1 MPAIVL
7 IVFSSYARK
16 NKVRFRAI
24 SIIRNKIKENVMLKE
39 LSIHN
44 IAIIKGEQVAP
55 GEGLTV
61 LTGETGAGKSIIID
75 SVGLIMGDRASRE
88 LIRGGT
94 SKAMVSALFDE
105 VSDEVAAFAADLGV
119 EAEDRTFL
127 FQRDITDKGGSTAR
141 INGRTVPLSI
151 MREIASK
158 LINIHGQHA
167 SESLLNEE
175 THIRFLDAFADVTKE
190 KEEYASLYSE
200 MLSVQKRIAAIA
212 HDEQEKARTIEQL
225 KFQIKDIDAVNPR
238 ENEEEDLKA
247 KRTKVQNA
255 EKISKHAKLIY
266 RALYQ
271 NEKGFSACDLI
282 DKALEALESLNDVI
296 KEAPNYVETLTDFRY
311 RIEDIA
317 ETIRGE
323 CDLGVKN
330 PSELLDKIE
339 ERLDNLQRLRKKYG
353 ASVAE
358 IREYR
363 NRAAAKLHDLECAEE
378 LAEDLENE
386 RREMREKLKK
396 IGGEITKKRRAAAK
410 YLEEKITSELV
421 FLDMEKVRFRI
432 DVSPLPD
439 FASDGMDKVAFLVS
453 ANPGEPLLPLSKVAS
468 GGELSRMML
477 ALRCAFAD
485 KERTETLIFDEIDTG
500 ISGRTSHRI
509 GVKLREV
516 ASTGTQVI
524 CVTHSPQI
532 AAVAETH
539 LFVRKTEVDG
549 RTESSVRALLRSER
563 EEEIAR
569 IIGGAEITEQT
580 LATARELLDADI

>member
-1 MPAIVL
+1 
-7 IVFSSYARK
+7 
-16 NKVRFRAI
+16 
-24 SIIRNKIKENVMLKE
+24 MLRE
-39 LSIHN
+39 LSIRN
-44 IAIIKGEQVAP
+44 IAIIKEEQTAP

-88 LIRGGT
+88 LIRGGEN
-94 SKAMVSALFDE
+94 KAMVSALFDGVSEE
-105 VSDEVAAFAADLGV
+105 VCAFAAELGV
-119 EAEDRTFL
+119 ETEDGSFL

-141 INGRTVPLSI
+141 INGRTVPLTL
-151 MREIASK
+151 MREIAAK

-175 THIRFLDAFADVTKE
+175 THIRFLDAFADVAADAE
-190 KEEYASLYSE
+190 RYRVLYEE
-200 MLSVQKRIAAIA
+200 MLAIDRRIAAIT

-225 KFQIKDIDAVNPR
+225 KFQIKDIDSVNPK
-238 ENEEEDLKA
+238 EGEEEELKL
-247 KRTKVQNA
+247 KRTKLQNA
-255 EKISKHAKLIY
+255 EKIAKYAKLIY

-271 NEKGFSACDLI
+271 TEKGLSACDLI
-282 DKALEALESLNDVI
+282 DKAIEAIGALDDVI
-296 KEAPNYVETLTDFRY
+296 AEAPAFAETLTDFRY

-323 CDLGVKN
+323 CDIGVKN

-339 ERLDNLQRLRKKYG
+339 ERLDDFKRLYKKYG
-353 ASVAE
+353 TGVAE

-363 NRAAAKLHDLECAEE
+363 NRAAAKLHDLESADE
-378 LAEDLENE
+378 LCEDLENE
-386 RREMREKLKK
+386 KREVAGKLK
-396 IGGEITKKRRAAAK
+396 EIASVITAKRRAAAK
-410 YLEEKITSELV
+410 LLEEKITSELM

-432 DVSPLPD
+432 EVLPLFEFAPD
-439 FASDGMDKVAFLVS
+439 GADKVAFLVS

-485 KERTETLIFDEIDTG
+485 KERTSTLIFDEIDTG

-509 GVKLREV
+509 GVKLKEV
-516 ASTGTQVI
+516 ASSGTQVI

-532 AAVAETH
+532 AAVADTH
-539 LFVRKTEVDG
+539 LFVQKNEVDG
-549 RTESSVRALLRSER
+549 RTESSVRVLMRSER

-580 LATARELLDADI
+580 RLAARELLDANT

>member
-1 MPAIVL
+1 
-7 IVFSSYARK
+7 
-16 NKVRFRAI
+16 
-24 SIIRNKIKENVMLKE
+24 MLKE

-44 IAIIKGEQVAP
+44 IAIIKDEQVP
-55 GEGLTV
+55 LGDGLTV

-75 SVGLIMGDRASRE
+75 SVGLIMGERASRE

-94 SKAMVSALFDE
+94 SKAMVSALFDG
-105 VSDEVAAFAADLGV
+105 VSDDVCRFAEELGV
-119 EAEDRTFL
+119 EHEDGTFL

-141 INGRTVPLSI
+141 INGRTVPLSL
-151 MREIASK
+151 MREIAAK
-158 LINIHGQHA
+158 LISIHGQHA

-175 THIRFLDAFADVTKE
+175 THIRFLDAFADVTAE
-190 KEEYASLYSE
+190 KEEYAKLYAE
-200 MLSVQKRIAAIA
+200 MLAIGKRIAAIA

-238 ENEEEDLKA
+238 ENEEEELKA
-247 KRTKVQNA
+247 KRTKLQNA

-282 DKALEALESLNDVI
+282 DKAIEALEALDDVI
-296 KEAPNYVETLTDFRY
+296 KEAPSFTETLTDFRY

-323 CDLGVKN
+323 CDFGVKN

-339 ERLDNLQRLRKKYG
+339 ERLDNLARLRKKYG
-353 ASVAE
+353 ADVAE

-363 NRAAAKLHDLECAEE
+363 ARAAAKLHDLECSEE

-386 RREMREKLKK
+386 RRAVREKLKATAAV
-396 IGGEITKKRRAAAK
+396 ITKKRKNAAK
-410 YLEEKITSELV
+410 MLEEKITSELV
-421 FLDMEKVRFRI
+421 FLDMEKVRFHI
-432 DVSPLPD
+432 EVAQLSD
-439 FASDGMDKVAFLVS
+439 FASDGIDKVAFLVS

-539 LFVRKTEVDG
+539 LFVRKHEVDG
-549 RTESSVRALLRSER
+549 RTESSVRELLRHER

-580 LATARELLDADI
+580 LATAKELLDANIEP

>member
-1 MPAIVL
+1 
-7 IVFSSYARK
+7 
-16 NKVRFRAI
+16 
-24 SIIRNKIKENVMLKE
+24 MLKE
-39 LSIHN
+39 LSIHH
-44 IAIIKGEQVAP
+44 IAIIKDEQLAP

-75 SVGLIMGDRASRE
+75 SVGLIMGERASRE
-88 LIRGGT
+88 LIRGGET
-94 SKAMVSALFDE
+94 KAMVSALFDNVSSE
-105 VSDEVAAFAADLGV
+105 VCVFAADLGV
-119 EAEDRTFL
+119 EAEDSSFL

-141 INGRTVPLSI
+141 INGRTVPLTL
-151 MREIASK
+151 MREIAAK

-175 THIRFLDAFADVTKE
+175 THIRFLDAFADIAANAA
-190 KEEYASLYSE
+190 EYSVLYEE
-200 MLSVQKRIAAIA
+200 MLAITRRIAAIT

-225 KFQIKDIDAVNPR
+225 KFQIKDIDSVNPK
-238 ENEEEDLKA
+238 EGEEEELKA
-247 KRTKVQNA
+247 KRTKLQNA
-255 EKISKHAKLIY
+255 EKIAKYAKLIY

-271 NEKGFSACDLI
+271 TEKGLSACDLI
-282 DKALEALESLNDVI
+282 DKAIEAIGALDDVI
-296 KEAPNYVETLTDFRY
+296 AEAPAFAETLTDFRY

-323 CDLGVKN
+323 CDIGVKN

-339 ERLDNLQRLRKKYG
+339 ERLDDLKRLYKKYG
-353 ASVAE
+353 TSVAE

-363 NRAAAKLHDLECAEE
+363 NRAAAKLHDLESADEIC
-378 LAEDLENE
+378 EDLENE
-386 RREMREKLKK
+386 KREVCTKLKA
-396 IGGEITKKRRAAAK
+396 IAAEITAKRRAAAK
-410 YLEEKITSELV
+410 LLEEKITSELM

-432 DVSPLPD
+432 EVLPLSD
-439 FASDGMDKVAFLVS
+439 FAPDGMDKVAFLVS

-485 KERTETLIFDEIDTG
+485 KERTATLIFDEIDTG

-509 GVKLREV
+509 GVKLKEV
-516 ASTGTQVI
+516 ASSGTQVI
-524 CVTHSPQI
+524 CITHSPQI
-532 AAVAETH
+532 AAVADTH
-539 LFVRKTEVDG
+539 LFVQKREVDG
-549 RTESSVRALLRSER
+549 RTESSVRVLLRSER

-580 LATARELLDADI
+580 RLAARELLDANM

>member
-1 MPAIVL
+1 
-7 IVFSSYARK
+7 
-16 NKVRFRAI
+16 
-24 SIIRNKIKENVMLKE
+24 MLRE

-44 IAIIKGEQVAP
+44 IAIIKEEQVP
-55 GEGLTV
+55 LGKGMTV

-75 SVGLIMGDRASRE
+75 AVGLIMGERASKE
-88 LIRGGT
+88 LIRGGEA
-94 SKAMVSALFDE
+94 KAMVSALFED
-105 VSDEVAAFAADLGV
+105 VSEQVKETASALGI
-119 EAEDRTFL
+119 EAEDGTLL

-151 MREIASK
+151 MRELAAK
-158 LINIHGQHA
+158 LVSIHGQHTG
-167 SESLLNEE
+167 ETLLNEE
-175 THIRFLDAFADVTKE
+175 THIRFLDAFADVAEE
-190 KEEYASLYSE
+190 KEAYKLCYED
-200 MLSVQKRIAAIA
+200 MLAITKRIHAIR

-225 KFQIKDIDAVNPR
+225 RFQIKDIDAVNPK
-238 ENEEEDLKA
+238 EGEEDELKQ
-247 KRTKVQNA
+247 KRTKLQNA
-255 EKISKHAKLIY
+255 EKIAKHSKLIY

-282 DKALEALESLNDVI
+282 DKAIEALEGLDDVL
-296 KEAPNYVETLTDFRY
+296 KDAPSFAETLTDFRY

-317 ETIRGE
+317 QTVRSE
-323 CDLGVKN
+323 CDFGVKN

-339 ERLDNLQRLRKKYG
+339 DRLDALHRLGKKYG
-353 ASVAE
+353 GTVGE
-358 IREYR
+358 IKEYR
-363 NRAAAKLHDLECAEE
+363 DRAAAKLSDLEHAEE
-378 LAEDLENE
+378 LQEDLENE
-386 RREMREKLKK
+386 RAEIQAKLKA
-396 IGGEITKKRRAAAK
+396 IGASITQKRKAAAK
-410 YLEEKITSELV
+410 ILEEKITSELV

-432 DVSPLPD
+432 EVLPLAD
-439 FASDGMDKVAFLVS
+439 FAADGMDKVAFLVS

-516 ASTGTQVI
+516 ASCGMQVI

-532 AAVAETH
+532 AALAEDH
-539 LFVRKTEVDG
+539 LFVRKHEVDG
-549 RTESSVRALLRSER
+549 RTESSVHLLADEER
-563 EEEIAR
+563 ENEIAR

-580 LATARELLDADI
+580 RLTARELLHQK